1 MVDALAAQATEAK
14 KTMDDGL
21 KEGTKL
27 GPINNKM
34 QFARV
39 RQPIRILLYMLTQT
53 RSSPFH
59 GVR

>member
-1 MVDALAAQATEAK
+1 MLVGFWLRYEEMVDALAAQATEAR

-39 RQPIRILLYMLTQT
+39 RQRCGLY
-53 RSSPFH
+53 
-59 GVR
+59 

>member
-1 MVDALAAQATEAK
+1 MVDALAAQARAARQ
-14 KTMDDGL
+14 TMDDGL

-39 RQPIRILLYMLTQT
+39 RSDLVL
-53 RSSPFH
+53 F
-59 GVR
+59 

>member
-1 MVDALAAQATEAK
+1 MAIKRVFVHEDKYEEMVDALAAQAKAAK
-14 KTMDDGL
+14 ETMDDGL

-39 RQPIRILLYMLTQT
+39 RQLL
-53 RSSPFH
+53 
-59 GVR
+59 